1 MTRTHLAT
9 RDAILAARTG
19 SLADY
24 SATSDAVAS
33 YAVLGPV
40 PGRADAVYAVG
51 RRFSNLVLV
60 TRTGTADVRG
70 RGAQVRVRISFGQDT
85 GDAAGTLA
93 FDVPAGEPRGGHI
106 GGVAPRVL
114 FG

>member
-1 MTRTHLAT
+1 MAHTAT
-9 RDAILAARTG
+9 RDAILATRTG

-24 SATSDAVAS
+24 AVTGDNAAI
-33 YAVLGPV
+33 YRVLGPV
-40 PGRADAVYAVG
+40 PGSPDATYGVG
-51 RRFSNLVLV
+51 RFGNLCLV

-70 RGAQVRVRISFGQDT
+70 RGAQVRVRIAFAQDT

-93 FDVPAGEPRGGHI
+93 FDGEHI

>member
-1 MTRTHLAT
+1 MTAHAARHTVIRAT
-9 RDAILAARTG
+9 RDAVLASRTG
-19 SLADY
+19 SLAGY
-24 SATSDAVAS
+24 SVTSDPGAS

-40 PGRADAVYAVG
+40 AGDPDRVWLQG
-51 RRFSNLVLV
+51 RRHGNLAVA

-70 RGAQVRVRISFGQDT
+70 RGPQVRVWIAFAWDT

-93 FDVPAGEPRGGHI
+93 FDRVGT